1 MRTQRGRGSRAT
13 PVVIKDLGHSNKGPI
28 VRGRH
33 PRENFGRE
41 HAPGL
46 IRREAVRRVADVRHR
61 LDIGKIKLAHAID
74 VRHDLG
80 QIVTEGLDAIGR
92 KLEARQA
99 CNALNFRGGNGVM

>member
-1 MRTQRGRGSRAT
+1 M
-13 PVVIKDLGHSNKGPI
+13 VIENLGHADKRPV

-33 PRENFGRE
+33 SREHVGRE

-46 IRREAVRRVADVRHR
+46 IRRKAVRRVADVRHR

-80 QIVTEGLDAIGR
+80 QIVTQRLDAIRR